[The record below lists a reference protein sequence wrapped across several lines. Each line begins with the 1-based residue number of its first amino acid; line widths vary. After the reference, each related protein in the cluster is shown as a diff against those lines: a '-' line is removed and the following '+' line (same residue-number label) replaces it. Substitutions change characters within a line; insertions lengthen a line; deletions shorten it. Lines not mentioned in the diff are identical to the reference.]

1 MEELFSK
8 LDEIS
13 DKIRN
18 LEDNRKKLA
27 QFLMELKGV
36 DFEKDSRIMEDRLSV
51 PVKKKE
57 LKKARFAGV
66 DGGLAKRPYHSLD
79 LILTRAVGAV
89 FDYQDGRL
97 SSVSYCPSPNV
108 TPRLKMIHDASE
120 SDFQYIACFERLKTE
135 IETLKKCMD
144 MNPTLLLAD
153 GSLVPHPS
161 DQPKKSSRIYSEY
174 QEVIDS
180 YKSLYRKAG
189 GSLLAGVVE
198 DSRSSSFSEY
208 ISKKI
213 LGQIKSKKVNDL
225 IKILS
230 HTRDT
235 NLLFHVLNTGER
247 SFVMRMGYRKEL
259 GDYGRN
265 IYLFYLKT
273 TEYDRPVRI
282 EFYTPGDPVKMAD
295 EIAGLIFTVSSQ
307 NQEYGLPPVLIE
319 ADTRAKIKDGEL
331 DIIHSHIVDKVGDL
345 PSLYRL
351 RRDRR
356 PF

>member
-13 DKIRN
+13 EKIRN

-27 QFLMELKGV
+27 QFLKELKEL
-36 DFEKDSRIMEDRLSV
+36 DFEKDSRILEDRLSV
-51 PVKKKE
+51 PVREKN
-57 LKKARFAGV
+57 LRQARFIGV

-79 LILTRAVGAV
+79 LILTRAVGAI
-89 FDYQDGRL
+89 FDYQDGKLL
-97 SSVSYCPSPNV
+97 SVGYCPSTNV
-108 TPRLKMIHDASE
+108 TPKLRMIHDASE
-120 SDFQYIACFERLKTE
+120 SDFQYIACFERLNTE
-135 IETLKKCMD
+135 IETLKKCLD

-161 DQPKKSSRIYSEY
+161 DQPKKGSRVYDEY
-174 QEVIDS
+174 KKLIDN
-180 YKSLYRKAG
+180 YKSLYRKASG
-189 GSLLAGVVE
+189 FLLAGVVE
-198 DSRSSSFSEY
+198 DSRSSTFSEY
-208 ISKKI
+208 ISQKV
-213 LGQIKSKKVNDL
+213 LGRIKSRKVEELKKVL
-225 IKILS
+225 A

-247 SFVMRMGYRKEL
+247 SFIMRMSHNKDL
-259 GDYGRN
+259 ADYGRN
-265 IYLFYLKT
+265 LYLFYLKT
-273 TEYDRPVRI
+273 TEYDRPVRV
-282 EFYTPGDPVKMAD
+282 EFYAPGDPIKMAD
-295 EIAGLIFTVSSQ
+295 EIAGLVYSVSCQ

-319 ADTRAKIKDGEL
+319 ADSRAKIREGEL
-331 DIIHSHIVDKVGDL
+331 DVIHSHIVDKVGNL